1 MPTTDARFSEAERRR
16 VAEAIQQAE
25 SKTSA
30 EIMPVIAGSSGRY
43 DRPEDIVGLW
53 LAIIALIAV
62 WLLYPSSRPEPGSW
76 ESSEPIVEL
85 VCLVAAVVV
94 GFIVG
99 AVVATRVGWLRRL
112 FTPRKQMQEEV
123 LGRAHQVFCDKRVYR
138 TAGASGVLL
147 YVSLYERM
155 AAIVADQHVIDALGQ
170 AEIEKACAEFTR
182 RLRERTSID
191 ALCESAISLG
201 QRLSVP
207 LPRAEDDV
215 NELSDALVVLD

>member
-1 MPTTDARFSEAERRR
+1 MPTTGGRFSEADRRR
-16 VAEAIQQAE
+16 VAEAIQHAE

-62 WLLYPSSRPEPGSW
+62 WFLYPSSRPEPGSW

-99 AVVATRVGWLRRL
+99 AVVATRIGWLRRL

-123 LGRAHQVFCDKRVYR
+123 FGRAHQVFCDKRVYR

-170 AEIEKACAEFTR
+170 VEIEKACADFTR
-182 RLRERTSID
+182 RLRERSPID
-191 ALCESAISLG
+191 ALCETAISLG
-201 QRLSVP
+201 QRLSAP
-207 LPRAEDDV
+207 LPRAQDDV
-215 NELSDALVVLD
+215 NELSDALVVIE